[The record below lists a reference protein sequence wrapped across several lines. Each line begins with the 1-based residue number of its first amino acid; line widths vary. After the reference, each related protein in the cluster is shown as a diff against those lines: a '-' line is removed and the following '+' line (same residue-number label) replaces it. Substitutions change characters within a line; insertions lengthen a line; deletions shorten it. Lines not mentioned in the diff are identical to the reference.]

1 MSKVVRKYRYG
12 MLAFLLSFL
21 VGCIVVLPNTILG
34 KGLFFLGAD
43 FNLQQMIF
51 GEVINYS
58 LKDGSYLWTWFNDLG
73 SNFIGTFSFY
83 NLFSPFNIISYLFPA
98 TWYPYFCSF

>member
-21 VGCIVVLPNTILG
+21 IGCLVVLPNTILG
-34 KGLFFLGAD
+34 KGLFFLGPD

-51 GEVINYS
+51 GEVINY
-58 LKDGSYLWTWFNDLG
+58 
-73 SNFIGTFSFY
+73 
-83 NLFSPFNIISYLFPA
+83 
-98 TWYPYFCSF
+98 

>member
-21 VGCIVVLPNTILG
+21 VGFIVVLPNTILG

-51 GEVINYS
+51 GEVVNYS
-58 LKDGSYLWTWFNDLG
+58 LKDGSYLGLG
-73 SNFIGTFSFY
+73 LMI
-83 NLFSPFNIISYLFPA
+83 
-98 TWYPYFCSF
+98 